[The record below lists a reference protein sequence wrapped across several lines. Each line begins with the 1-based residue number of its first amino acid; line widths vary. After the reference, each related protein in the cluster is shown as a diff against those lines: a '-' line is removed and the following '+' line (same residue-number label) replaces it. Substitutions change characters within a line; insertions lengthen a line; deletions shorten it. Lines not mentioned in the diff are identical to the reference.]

1 VLQNFE
7 PLKDLPAPVQA
18 DEASESQQQ
27 M

>member
-7 PLKDLPAPVQA
+7 PLRDLPAPVQA
-18 DEASESQQQ
+18 DDASGSQQQ